1 MVVKR
6 DSAFYR
12 RLESRRQVPP
22 NISSKQT
29 DTGGVREKLA
39 LLGELAQIILVVVAV
54 FGYFYTVRPVYQKD
68 RLEEQVAE
76 FEGLIKEQKPK
87 LENLVVESNRL
98 RSEKD
103 QLNAEKERL
112 RSEIS
117 NVQKEMLLAK
127 AEKKRIE
134 DQTQY
139 MAYMYHL
146 PDGRPATTSVQVLEA
161 QKSKVR
167 ENFARGTLWQCEF
180 LRADDVFPSQYFA
193 KESEEGS
200 EFYPFTKREIELWRK
215 EGAAIP
221 VNRAVKC
228 LETLAVK
235 FEKENTSNPQFAGTV
250 KEVVSKLRVNLEAIR
265 AEKWTPPSKPE
276 DLISKVKSAIQSAR
290 VEKDAEIKKVETEYG
305 DWESV
310 WGDSKRAIYK
320 NNYEVG
326 LSNAKVT
333 EWNKINTAKWESQ
346 GEANKFR
353 KSMDEE
359 VGRLTK
365 KATTG
370 LSVLK

>member
-12 RLESRRQVPP
+12 RLQSRRQATP
-22 NISSKQT
+22 NISSKET
-29 DTGGVREKLA
+29 SSSGWREKVA

-54 FGYFYTVRPVYQKD
+54 FGYFYTVRPIYQKD

-87 LENLVVESNRL
+87 LESLVVESNRL
-98 RSEKD
+98 RSEKN

-112 RSEIS
+112 ISEIS
-117 NVQKEMLLAK
+117 KAQKEMLLAK
-127 AEKKRIE
+127 AEKKKIE

-146 PDGRPATTSVQVLEA
+146 PDGRPATTSAQVLEV
-161 QKSKVR
+161 QKLKVR

-180 LRADDVFPSQYFA
+180 RTDDVFPSQYFA

-200 EFYPFTKREIELWRK
+200 EFFPFTEKEIELWRK
-215 EGAAIP
+215 EGTAIP
-221 VNRAVKC
+221 AKRAAKC
-228 LETLAVK
+228 LEELAVK
-235 FEKENTSNPQFAGTV
+235 FEKANASNPQFSGTV
-250 KEVVSKLRVNLEAIR
+250 KEVVSKLRVNLEVIR
-265 AEKWTPPSKPE
+265 AEKWSPPSKPE
-276 DLISKVKSAIQSAR
+276 NLISKLKSTIQSAR
-290 VEKDAEIKKVETEYG
+290 VEKDAEIKKVKAEYG

-326 LSNAKVT
+326 LSNAKIT
-333 EWNKINTAKWESQ
+333 EFNKIFTAKWESQ

-359 VGRLTK
+359 VQRLTK
-365 KATTG
+365 KATAG

>member
-12 RLESRRQVPP
+12 RLQSRRQMVP
-22 NISSKQT
+22 NINSDLADSS
-29 DTGGVREKLA
+29 GLREKFA

-54 FGYFYTVRPVYQKD
+54 FGYFYTVRPIYQKD

-87 LENLVVESNRL
+87 LESLVVESNKL

-103 QLNAEKERL
+103 QLNAEKDRL

-127 AEKKRIE
+127 AEKKKIE

-139 MAYMYHL
+139 MGYMYHL
-146 PDGRPATTSVQVLEA
+146 PDGRPATTSAQVLQA

-167 ENFARGTLWQCEF
+167 ENFANGTLWQCEL
-180 LRADDVFPSQYFA
+180 LRTDTVFPSQYFA

-200 EFYPFTKREIELWRK
+200 EFYPFTDREIALWRK
-215 EGAAIP
+215 EGTAIP
-221 VNRAVKC
+221 TNRAAKC

-235 FEKENTSNPQFAGTV
+235 FEKENASNPQFAGTV
-250 KEVVSKLRVNLEAIR
+250 REVVSKLRVNLEAVR
-265 AEKWTPPSKPE
+265 SQKWTPPGKPE

-290 VEKDAEIKKVETEYG
+290 VEKDAEIKKVEAEYG
-305 DWESV
+305 DWENV
-310 WGDSKRAIYK
+310 WGDAKRAIYK

-326 LSNAKVT
+326 LSNAKAI
-333 EWNKINTAKWESQ
+333 EWNKISTAKWESQ
-346 GEANKFR
+346 VEANKFR

-359 VGRLTK
+359 VRRLTK
-365 KATTG
+365 KATADLTF
-370 LSVLK
+370 SK